1 MAKTVVLGAGVVG
14 VACAYYLARAG
25 REVLVLERQAQAGL
39 ETSFANAGLLT
50 PGHAVPWAG
59 PDVPLKMLKWLSR
72 EDAPLR
78 FRLFADPA
86 QWRWLL
92 RFLGNCTRARFET
105 HAARLIELALYNQSL
120 LRELRSA
127 AALDDD
133 VHAPGLLHIFDDARV
148 FDAARTHAAF
158 MTRHGVAQHPLDTA
172 ACLRIEPALA
182 RCAYPIAG
190 AIHTPDDACGDALKF
205 TQGLARHAAERGVEF
220 RYGCTIRGLALA
232 GDAVRGVHT
241 DAGELPAEAVV
252 LSLGSYSPALARQAG
267 LRLPVHPLKGYSVTV
282 PLSDPG
288 RVPSVSLYEERH
300 KIGVS
305 RLGDR
310 LRAGGTAEFARFD
323 TSLNAVRGR
332 ALLDALQALVPAGLD
347 LARTTHWAG
356 LRPMS
361 PDGMPI
367 LGPSGAGGLYLAT
380 GHGTLGWTLACASG
394 KVLADLLCGRTP
406 QVEAGAFDLQR
417 FHP

>member
-25 REVLVLERQAQAGL
+25 REVLVLERQPQAGL

-59 PDVPLKMLKWLSR
+59 PDVPLKMLKWLGR

-78 FRLFADPA
+78 LRLFADPA

-92 RFLGNCTRARFET
+92 RFLGNCTRARFEA
-105 HAARLIELALYNQSL
+105 HAALLIELALYNQSL
-120 LRELRSA
+120 LDTLRA
-127 AALDDD
+127 AVALDDD
-133 VHAPGLLHIFDDARV
+133 VHVPGLLHIFADARG
-148 FDAARTHAAF
+148 FAAAQSHAAF
-158 MTRHGVAQHPLDTA
+158 MARHGVAQHALDAA

-190 AIHTPDDACGDALKF
+190 GIHTPDDACGDALKF
-205 TQGLARHAAERGVEF
+205 SQGLARHAAELGVAF
-220 RYGCTIRGLALA
+220 RYGCTVQGLTLEHGAL
-232 GDAVRGVHT
+232 RGVRT
-241 DAGELPAEAVV
+241 DTGEVPAEAAV
-252 LSLGSYSPALARQAG
+252 LSLGSYSPALARQVG

-282 PLSDPG
+282 PVADPAL
-288 RVPSVSLYEERH
+288 VPTVSLYEERH

-305 RLGDR
+305 RLGQR
-310 LRAGGTAEFARFD
+310 LRAGGTAEVARFD
-323 TSLNAVRGR
+323 TAINPVRGR
-332 ALLDALQALVPAGLD
+332 ALLTALQALVPKGLA
-347 LARTTHWAG
+347 LGEAEHWAG

-367 LGPSGAGGLYLAT
+367 LGHSGVAGLYLAT

-394 KVLADLLCGRTP
+394 KVLADLMCGRAP
-406 QVEAGAFDLQR
+406 EVEAGAFGLQR
-417 FHP
+417 F